1 MVDYM
6 CFSVDSLIEGNE
18 TMKTNY
24 TTEERVASAETT
36 LYQYACEWMDTA
48 EAKARCLDHGFQIDF
63 RQADLGAYFE
73 ALDLVTNEFIE
84 LEV

>member
-1 MVDYM
+1 
-6 CFSVDSLIEGNE
+6 
-18 TMKTNY
+18 MKTNY
-24 TTEERVASAETT
+24 TTTERRAAAEST
-36 LYQYACEWMDTA
+36 LCHLVYGYIDTA

-73 ALDLVTNEFIE
+73 ALDLVTGEFIE

>member
-1 MVDYM
+1 M
-6 CFSVDSLIEGNE
+6 E
-18 TMKTNY
+18 TNY
-24 TTEERVASAETT
+24 TTEERRAAAEST
-36 LYQYACEWMDTA
+36 LYQLACGYMETC
-48 EAKARCLDHGFQIDF
+48 EAKSRCVAHGFQIDF

>member
-1 MVDYM
+1 M
-6 CFSVDSLIEGNE
+6 I
-18 TMKTNY
+18 TNY
-24 TTEERVASAETT
+24 TTEERIAAAEST
-36 LYQYACEWMDTA
+36 LYQYACQWMNTA

-63 RQADLGAYFE
+63 RQPDLGAYFE